1 MFGHFSTLY
10 IKWSIRSRFYQMKS
24 LIVIRSLNMLSRVG
38 YGVFVSY
45 FEYVYAFMVNT
56 FAFLYNNVNERNNYF
71 TFVDN

>member
-1 MFGHFSTLY
+1 MFGHYSTLY
-10 IKWSIRSRFYQMKS
+10 MKWSIRSRFYQMKS
-24 LIVIRSLNMLSRVG
+24 LIVISSLNVLSRVG